1 MFPHFPV
8 CANQGA
14 VPMTERPFF
23 SLRSMLLPANLII
36 LALSGLLVFYHVT
49 MLYDLGTGRGL
60 SSDAT
65 YNAVQG
71 GLRLGII
78 TSLAGVVLG
87 KRIAL
92 WTMWL
97 SIGGLI
103 ATHYWAHFGGLP
115 VDFTIGRHP
124 FSYLKGLIIPTIIT
138 AAFMRRSRPG

>member
-1 MFPHFPV
+1 
-8 CANQGA
+8 
-14 VPMTERPFF
+14 MTEQLLA
-23 SLRSMLLPANLII
+23 SARSMLRPTQLII
-36 LALSGLLVFYHVT
+36 LVLSGLLVFYHVT

-60 SSDAT
+60 SSDPA
-65 YNAVQG
+65 YNAIQG

-78 TSLAGVVLG
+78 ASLTGVVLG

-103 ATHYWAHFGGLP
+103 VTHYWAHFGGLP

-124 FSYLKGLIIPTIIT
+124 LSYLKGLIIPTIIT
-138 AAFMRRSRPG
+138 AAFLRGNRPG

>member
-1 MFPHFPV
+1 M
-8 CANQGA
+8 
-14 VPMTERPFF
+14 
-23 SLRSMLLPANLII
+23 
-36 LALSGLLVFYHVT
+36 
-49 MLYDLGTGRGL
+49 
-60 SSDAT
+60 
-65 YNAVQG
+65 
-71 GLRLGII
+71 RLGII